1 MAINE
6 DTDIFQYIFVAAN
19 SLQVRLAQDVGL
31 FFVTTSKKNNTS
43 YILIAPFI
51 YFFLIFQGFFIFV
64 SHVLMNNKVSI
75 SMEHISIGNF
85 LLFFAD
91 IFFLKYSF
99 LFWHIKLLNN
109 YVLIYN
115 LSIKFILFSEKVMQG
130 LRNKYPAFSLCKR
143 KTKHRKIESVSISR
157 NKSTTKFDS
166 PLKEDKVKIV
176 LHDNYKMIIMITI
189 IIDPVVMKT

>member
-1 MAINE
+1 M
-6 DTDIFQYIFVAAN
+6 
-19 SLQVRLAQDVGL
+19 
-31 FFVTTSKKNNTS
+31 
-43 YILIAPFI
+43 
-51 YFFLIFQGFFIFV
+51 
-64 SHVLMNNKVSI
+64 
-75 SMEHISIGNF
+75 
-85 LLFFAD
+85 
-91 IFFLKYSF
+91 
-99 LFWHIKLLNN
+99 FWHIKLLNN

-176 LHDNYKMIIMITI
+176 LHDNYRMIIVITI

>member
-1 MAINE
+1 MLGFFCNNFKE
-6 DTDIFQYIFVAAN
+6 KQYFLHPYCA
-19 SLQVRLAQDVGL
+19 
-31 FFVTTSKKNNTS
+31 
-43 YILIAPFI
+43 I
-51 YFFLIFQGFFIFV
+51 YFYFLIFQGFFIFV

-166 PLKEDKVKIV
+166 PLKEHKVKIV
-176 LHDNYKMIIMITI
+176 LHDNYKMIIVITI